1 MTPSGIEPATFRF
14 VAQCLSQ
21 LRNRVPPTTTCKNP
35 KNHHNNNSHYH
46 ESNLAHALHVF
57 QLYSKTAHTI
67 PTQLS
72 LMHIKLH
79 VLQLYSKTA
88 HTILTQLSLMHIKLH
103 VLQLYSKTAHII
115 LTQLSLMHIKSIILP
130 ANRTLPVKH
139 FSFRLSIQPSMYVN
153 TAAF

>member
-88 HTILTQLSLMHIKLH
+88 H
-103 VLQLYSKTAHII
+103 II

>member
-1 MTPSGIEPATFRF
+1 MSIKNPTRPSGIEPATFRF

-88 HTILTQLSLMHIKLH
+88 H
-103 VLQLYSKTAHII
+103 II